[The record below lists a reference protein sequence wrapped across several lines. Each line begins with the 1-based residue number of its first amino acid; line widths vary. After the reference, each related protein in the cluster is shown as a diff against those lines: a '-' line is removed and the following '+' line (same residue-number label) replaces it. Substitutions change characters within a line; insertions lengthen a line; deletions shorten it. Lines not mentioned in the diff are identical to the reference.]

1 LSASAGEAAGGIQV
15 HRFLAA
21 PFEENTYV
29 LADEESREAIVIDP
43 GGEAGAILALLSS
56 ERWKATL
63 IVATHAHPDHVA
75 DAARLRRELSVPF
88 CLHHGDAFLLDA
100 LPDFCSA
107 LGIPRI
113 EAPPIDRELVEGDEI
128 ALGRHR
134 LRVIE
139 TPGHSPGSVSLHMAE
154 LLFSGDAL
162 FEGSIGR
169 TDLPGGSLPV
179 LLRSIREKI
188 LTLPDETRV
197 LSGHGEA
204 TTVGRERATNP
215 FLISEFREL

>member
-1 LSASAGEAAGGIQV
+1 MAAFQQ
-15 HRFLAA
+15 
-21 PFEENTYV
+21 NTYV
-29 LADEESREAIVIDP
+29 LADEMSGEAIVIDP
-43 GGEAGAILALLSS
+43 GGEADAILDLLSR
-56 ERWKATL
+56 ERWQATL

-75 DAARLRRELSVPF
+75 DAARLRSELSVPF
-88 CLHHGDAFLLDA
+88 CLHRGDAFLLDA
-100 LPDFCSA
+100 LPEFCNA

-113 EAPPIDRELVEGDEI
+113 EAPPIDRALAEGDEI
-128 ALGRHR
+128 ALGDRS

-139 TPGHSPGSVSLHMAE
+139 TPGHSPGSVSLHVE
-154 LLFSGDAL
+154 DLLFSGDAL

-188 LTLPDETRV
+188 LTLPDATRV

-215 FLISEFREL
+215 FLSPEFREL